1 MADGETA
8 ISCRDSI
15 ETHDWDF
22 ETHRNQTGKRVRD
35 KRYLI

>member
-8 ISCRDSI
+8 ISCCERI
-15 ETHDWDF
+15 ETRDWDF
-22 ETHRNQTGKRVRD
+22 KTGRNQTGKRVMD

>member
-8 ISCRDSI
+8 ISCCDSI
-15 ETHDWDF
+15 ETHDCDF
-22 ETHRNQTGKRVRD
+22 KTRRNKIEKRVMD